1 MYCRHCGNE
10 IEDDSRFC
18 PYCGREVRTVAGT
31 EEATVSTNV
40 PNEQEAEQTPP
51 PRKTKRKGVK
61 KLVLAASIVL
71 GLVTLGVGISALAN
85 NVKVNK
91 KSSSESIKATATPTP
106 TKAPTKAPTKT
117 PTPTKVP
124 TINDVAMLIYGAPV
138 ELGTE
143 HKVVRIQLVEND
155 YDGKISLVYEIEDTS
170 IVSCEWGEWAK
181 DNTIPLRIYP
191 VGIGETTIKISLADS
206 NVYKEIRVI
215 SNYDPAM
222 EAVADAGYTFS
233 EFTKEMYAKA
243 SVNVRNLPSTDG
255 KKLGSLEEGE
265 VVKVL
270 GQCNETSWYR
280 IVYNGQSAYVSGNY
294 LLEKEISEE
303 PEATATPKSTEKAKA
318 TATPK
323 PTEKPK
329 ATATPKPSA
338 GTYTKTSVL
347 TGKKISANAGTGTVV
362 YMEEGRADELILVP
376 DFAAWNEGK
385 FTGSSESRTT
395 YMSFQKR
402 AGKTPDLDVAEAY
415 IKLLKDEYGFSV
427 KQTADQDPDW
437 IGDFE
442 YIWECTKNGVTME
455 ISLFGLTEMPEY
467 FTFECTED
475 FLFIDLGNRLSGNNE
490 KVNVNGMNAKG
501 TPKTYSVTTTCAV
514 LDGFA
519 AINTS
524 TWIDNHLMGFVLSPD
539 YEKGKILDQSEFEK
553 YSMLTAYKCYAEFIY
568 ASGDKG
574 FISTHEDFEDQI
586 EDINVEIL
594 DTKNGY
600 PAVYFYAQIV
610 DDAYTRYYIEGIL
623 APGEDDIMPTTS
635 SGDGSAGSGSYDSG
649 YTGSV
654 PSYGGT
660 SDCIYCENG
669 YVDCMTCN
677 GKGSYT
683 CKVCKGVGSVSHYG
697 YTSDCSCT
705 NGIQYCTNPYC
716 NGGKKRCNICGGRG
730 YN

>member
-18 PYCGREVRTVAGT
+18 PYCGEEVKVVGGK
-31 EEATVSTNV
+31 EESISSTNV
-40 PNEQEAEQTPP
+40 PNEEEAEQVPP

-71 GLVTLGVGISALAN
+71 GLATLGVGISALAN

-138 ELGTE
+138 ELETE

-155 YDGKISLVYEIEDTS
+155 YDGKLSLVFEIEDTS

-191 VGIGETTIKISLADS
+191 EGIGETTIKISLADS

-255 KKLGSLEEGE
+255 KKLGGLEEGE

-303 PEATATPKSTEKAKA
+303 PEATATPKPTEKAKA

-323 PTEKPK
+323 PTGKPK
-329 ATATPKPSA
+329 ATATPKPSV
-338 GTYTKTSVL
+338 GTYTKKSVL
-347 TGKKISANAGTGTVV
+347 TGKTISANPGTGTVV
-362 YMEEGRADELILVP
+362 YMEEGRADESVIVP
-376 DFAAWNEGK
+376 DFEAWNEGM

-467 FTFECTED
+467 FTFECTKD
-475 FLFIDLGNRLSGNNE
+475 FLFIDLGNRLSENNE

-586 EDINVEIL
+586 EDIKVEIL

-716 NGGKKRCNICGGRG
+716 NGGKKKCNICGGRG
-730 YN
+730 YK